1 MGRAKE
7 AAKDGR
13 GRRWRRLGTWEC
25 ATAAAGLLTS
35 LLLLFPG
42 LVPNGGP
49 RLGSLLETFLP
60 WLGLAVLPLVP
71 VALVRRSAVAVGA
84 ALLPVAAW
92 TVAYGGTFFADENA
106 AYDLT
111 VLQHNVSDEN
121 RDVAGTARAL
131 VRERADL
138 VALQEVTDDTREA
151 YRTALA
157 DEYPHHAVVGTV
169 GLWSRHPLVDARPV
183 DVKPQGI
190 PDGWN
195 RGLRATARTPH
206 GEVAVYVAHL
216 PSVRVSATG
225 FTTERRDESA
235 GLLAAAI
242 RAEEVERLV
251 LLGDLNSTTRDR
263 GLDPVHS
270 QLNAPKDPFAFSW
283 PASRPLAR
291 IDQVLVRSGQVTQ
304 VSTLERTGSD
314 HLPVRARIA
323 F

>member
-1 MGRAKE
+1 M
-7 AAKDGR
+7 KD
-13 GRRWRRLGTWEC
+13 GRRWRRLGAWEY
-25 ATAAAGLLTS
+25 ATAAAGLLTA

-42 LVPNGGP
+42 LMPNGGP

-60 WLGLAVLPLVP
+60 WLGLGVLPLAL

-84 ALLPVAAW
+84 ALVPVVAW
-92 TVAYGGTFFADENA
+92 TVAYGGTFFADENT

-111 VLQHNVSDEN
+111 ALQHNVSDEN
-121 RDVAGTARAL
+121 RDVAGTARTL

-138 VALQEVTDDTREA
+138 VALQEVTDGTREA

-157 DEYPHHAVVGTV
+157 EEYPHHAVVGTV

-183 DVKPQGI
+183 DIKPAGI
-190 PDGWN
+190 PEGWN

-225 FTTERRDESA
+225 FTTARRDESA
-235 GLLAAAI
+235 RLLAAAI

-251 LLGDLNSTTRDR
+251 LLGDLNATTQDR
-263 GLDPVHS
+263 GIDPVRS
-270 QLNAPKDPFAFSW
+270 QLDAPKDPFAFSW

-291 IDQVLVRSGQVTQ
+291 IDQVLTRSARVTQ
-304 VSTLERTGSD
+304 VATLARTGSD

>member
-1 MGRAKE
+1 MGRAKK
-7 AAKDGR
+7 AAEG
-13 GRRWRRLGTWEC
+13 GRRWRRLGAWEY
-25 ATAAAGLLTS
+25 ATAVAGLLTA

-60 WLGLAVLPLVP
+60 WLGLVALPLALA
-71 VALVRRSAVAVGA
+71 ALVRRSAVAVGA
-84 ALLPVAAW
+84 ALVPLTAW
-92 TVAYGGTFFADENA
+92 TVAYGGAFFADENA

-111 VLQHNVSDEN
+111 ALQHNVSDEN

-138 VALQEVTDDTREA
+138 VALQEVTDGTREA

-183 DVKPQGI
+183 DIKPRDI
-190 PDGWN
+190 SDGWS

-216 PSVRVSATG
+216 PSVRVAATG
-225 FTTERRDESA
+225 FTTDRRDESA
-235 GLLAAAI
+235 RLLAAAI

-251 LLGDLNSTTRDR
+251 LLGDLNSTTEDR

-270 QLNAPKDPFAFSW
+270 QLHAPEDPFAFSW

-291 IDQVLVRSGQVTQ
+291 IDQVLARSARVTQ
-304 VSTLERTGSD
+304 VATLGRTGSD
-314 HLPVRARIA
+314 HLPVRARIS